1 MSGPALV
8 SSGARGPGAAMA
20 RAFVREGIPVVI
32 GDILDERADAL
43 AGELGEAARSVHLDV
58 TAEADWAAALELAEA
73 AFGPLQV
80 LVNNAGVIHSAA
92 VTEETLEGFYQVLD
106 VNLIGAF
113 LGTRAAVPSLT
124 RAGGGAII
132 NISSIAGLQ
141 GSRGLAAY
149 CSSKW
154 GLRGLTKT
162 AAIELAG
169 RGIRVNTVHPGV
181 IDTEMLTSTGRSSED
196 FLETWRPRLLVPRLG
211 TGEDVAELVV
221 FLASDEGS
229 YLTGAELV
237 IDGGLLAG
245 Y

>member
-8 SSGARGPGAAMA
+8 SGGARGQGAAMA

>member
-1 MSGPALV
+1 MTGAALV
-8 SSGARGPGAAMA
+8 TGAARGQGAAMA
-20 RAFVREGIPVVI
+20 RAFVREGIPVII
-32 GDILDERADAL
+32 GDILDERAGAL
-43 AGELGEAARSVHLDV
+43 AHELGDAARSVHLDV
-58 TAEADWAAALELAEA
+58 TEERDWAAALELAEA
-73 AFGPLQV
+73 EFGPLAV
-80 LVNNAGVIHSAA
+80 LVNNAGIIHSAA
-92 VTEETLEGFYQVLD
+92 VTDETLEGFRRIVD
-106 VNLIGAF
+106 VNLVGAF
-113 LGTRAAVPSLT
+113 LGTRAVVPSMT

-169 RGIRVNTVHPGV
+169 QGIRVNTVHPGV

-196 FLETWRPRLLVPRLG
+196 FLETWRTRLLVPRLG
-211 TGEDVAELVV
+211 TGEDVAELVL

-229 YLTGAELV
+229 YLTGSELV